1 MAESRFKVGDGVRL
15 KNQAGSP
22 DMTVI
27 QISPDSGGGAIY
39 LLCSGPDAKG
49 DQQEKS
55 YLEDALESV
64 EEARE
69 REKRQMEDYEKGL
82 PDQAT

>member
-15 KNQAGSP
+15 KNAAGQN
-22 DMTVI
+22 MTVTK
-27 QISPDSGGGAIY
+27 ISQDSGGGAIY
-39 LLCSGPDAKG
+39 LLCSWHDANGP
-49 DQQEKS
+49 QEEG
-55 YLEDALESV
+55 YPEDALESV

-69 REKRQMEDYEKGL
+69 REKRQMEDYEKDL